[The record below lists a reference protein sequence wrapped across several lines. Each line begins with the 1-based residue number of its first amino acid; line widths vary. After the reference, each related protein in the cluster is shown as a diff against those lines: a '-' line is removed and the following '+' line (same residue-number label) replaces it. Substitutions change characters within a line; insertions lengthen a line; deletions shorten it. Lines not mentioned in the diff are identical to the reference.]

1 MKNQKTI
8 HLFLFAAIFF
18 SFNIICNAQGKLLK
32 RTTYKT
38 DKVEFGVGGT
48 VSIIGAPNGSIE
60 IEGWEKNEIEISAE
74 IEVQAAN
81 ESDLAQLATV
91 VGFIT
96 DIGTIHTRI
105 ISTGTHDKKYLRQ
118 ISKKFPKHLL
128 EMPFRI
134 DYKIKVPAYCDL
146 EIDGGKGDLTLSK
159 VEGAMRIKFLET
171 NAKLDLVG
179 GMMIAS
185 FGTGNVDVSIPT
197 SSWRGR
203 NVDIQMIG
211 GTMNVQMSPNIN
223 AELDATVLRT
233 GQIENTLKALKKR
246 DRTEFTDKVILA
258 KAGGGGASLSFT
270 LGDGMLKIGA
280 IGQPLN

>member
-8 HLFLFAAIFF
+8 HLFLFVAIFF
-18 SFNIICNAQGKLLK
+18 SFSAICMAQGKLLK

-38 DKVEFGVGGT
+38 DTVEFGVGGT
-48 VSIIGAPNGSIE
+48 VSVIGAPNGSIE
-60 IEGWEKNEIEISAE
+60 IEGWEKNEIEVSAE

-81 ESDLAQLATV
+81 ESDLAQLAAV

-105 ISTGTHDKKYLRQ
+105 ISTGTHDKKYLKQ

-159 VEGAMRIKFLET
+159 VEGAMRIKVLET

-179 GMMIAS
+179 GMVIAT
-185 FGTGNVDVSIPT
+185 FGTGNVDISIPT

-203 NVDIQMIG
+203 NVDIQMIS

-270 LGDGMLKIGA
+270 LGDGNLKIGA

>member
-1 MKNQKTI
+1 MKNQKLF
-8 HLFLFAAIFF
+8 HLFLFVAILF
-18 SFNIICNAQGKLLK
+18 SFSAICHAQGKLLK

-38 DKVEFGVGGT
+38 DTVEFGSGGT

-60 IEGWEKNEIEISAE
+60 IEGWGKNEIEVSAE

-81 ESDLAQLATV
+81 ESDLAQLAAV

-105 ISTGTHDKKYLRQ
+105 ISTGTHDKKYLKQ

-159 VEGAMRIKFLET
+159 VEGSMRIKVLET
-171 NAKLDLVG
+171 NAKLDLIG
-179 GMMIAS
+179 GMVMAS
-185 FGTGNVDVSIPT
+185 FGTGNVDIRIPT
-197 SSWRGR
+197 STWRGR
-203 NVDIQMIG
+203 NVDIQLISG
-211 GTMNVQMSPNIN
+211 ALNVQMSPNIN
-223 AELDATVLRT
+223 AELDASVLRT

-246 DRTEFTDKVILA
+246 DRTEFTDKIILA

-270 LGDGMLKIGA
+270 LGDGVLKLGA